1 MIGLKL
7 IGLLLLPLLLAS
19 CTTTTG
25 RPYPLAVRETTRLL
39 ESRSPH
45 QLFYLKKRQREHGV
59 EFSFCD
65 GSKRDKAAVVFPL
78 RVIVDLIPKKEGS
91 LSVLKLRAYK
101 QGLFLSGRKP
111 EFEDKWEVIILSHLS
126 SVQLDSL

>member
-1 MIGLKL
+1 MIRLNR
-7 IGLLLLPLLLAS
+7 IALLLSPVLLAS

-25 RPYPLAVRETTRLL
+25 RPYPLAVRETTRFLK
-39 ESRSPH
+39 SKSPH
-45 QLFYLKKRQREHGV
+45 QLFYLKKRRKEDGV

-78 RVIVDLIPKKEGS
+78 RVTIDLMPKKEGA
-91 LSVLKLRAYK
+91 LSELKLRAYK

-111 EFEDKWEVIILSHLS
+111 EFEDKWESAILSHLR
-126 SVQLDSL
+126 SVQPDS

>member
-7 IGLLLLPLLLAS
+7 IGLLLLSLLLAS
-19 CTTTTG
+19 CTTTIG

-45 QLFYLKKRQREHGV
+45 QLFYLKKRQREYGV

-65 GSKRDKAAVVFPL
+65 GSKRDKAAVIFPL
-78 RVIVDLIPKKEGS
+78 RIIVDLIPKKESS

-101 QGLFLSGRKP
+101 QVFLSGRKP